1 MEQFIDLL
9 KYIMTPA
16 NVTANSSDVIMVMY
30 MPRGV
35 KERTHIQRSTIPGP
49 NVDQLGVH
57 QKMPQVDD
65 WKCFFK

>member
-1 MEQFIDLL
+1 
-9 KYIMTPA
+9 MTPA